1 MANMKRIFLMTL
13 LSSVILAT
21 TSSVFAQDY
30 IPIFTKRY
38 SSRLSLE
45 IDPVTFLL
53 KGYSLHA
60 RYQPMFSE
68 RLLIGV
74 GTYALDLPDA
84 IVDFNKE
91 NRDMGWEARIRSA
104 YFLYGEFYP
113 GNANHGWFIGEQI
126 GFQSYKVSNE
136 TEVSGTTSF
145 NTILLMTYAG
155 YSWHPY
161 KGSFY
166 IKPWIG
172 LGFTEKI
179 DGINQ
184 VGGLKYEVGPF
195 FPFFTFHVGYT
206 F

>member
-1 MANMKRIFLMTL
+1 MKRIL
-13 LSSVILAT
+13 LLTFVSSLVFGNV
-21 TSSVFAQDY
+21 TSISAQDY
-30 IPIFTKRY
+30 IPIFSRSY

-45 IDPVTFLL
+45 IDPVAFVL
-53 KGYSLHA
+53 KGYSLHV

-74 GTYALDLPDA
+74 GTYGLDLPET
-84 IVDFNKE
+84 IVDLNKE
-91 NRDMGWEARIRSA
+91 NRDRGWNVRIRSA
-104 YFLYGEFYP
+104 YFLHGEFYP
-113 GNANHGWFIGEQI
+113 RKANYGWFLGEQI
-126 GFQSYKVSNE
+126 GFQSYKVSNTAE
-136 TEVSGTTSF
+136 AGGSASF

-172 LGFTEKI
+172 LGFTDKI
-179 DGINQ
+179 DGINR
-184 VGGLKYEVGPF
+184 VGSAKFDVGPLY
-195 FPFFTFHVGYT
+195 PFFTFHAGYT

>member
-1 MANMKRIFLMTL
+1 MKRIFLMTI
-13 LSSVILAT
+13 LSSIIFAST
-21 TSSVFAQDY
+21 PSVFGQDY
-30 IPIFTKRY
+30 IPIFTKSY

-84 IVDFNKE
+84 IVDFNKD
-91 NRDMGWEARIRSA
+91 NRDKGWEARIRNA

-113 GNANHGWFIGEQI
+113 GKANHGWFIGEQI

-184 VGGLKYEVGPF
+184 VGGLKYEVGPW
-195 FPFFTFHVGYT
+195 FPFFTFHAGYT